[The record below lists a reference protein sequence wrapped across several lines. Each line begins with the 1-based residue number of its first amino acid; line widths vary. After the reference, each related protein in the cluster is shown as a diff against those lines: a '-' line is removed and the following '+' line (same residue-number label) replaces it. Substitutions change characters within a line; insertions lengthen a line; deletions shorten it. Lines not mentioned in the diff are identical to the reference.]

1 MLTLRQSC
9 GERLRQFTRRI
20 AIAAVFGAV
29 IFVTKTFV
37 PSPMNK
43 MIIVVQALLLA
54 VSSLL
59 LGKGGATYVALIGG
73 LLSALWNLA
82 LAPFTVLFAL
92 LFGLFVDS
100 FIYLFKVDIVAGEVE
115 AGRLVAAMTL
125 STMLVGVLSYYVTV
139 HLFDLIPRNPSMEAI
154 ILVMGT
160 ISGAVAGYLASV
172 VWNKH
177 LKNVKL

>member
-1 MLTLRQSC
+1 MRALRQFC
-9 GERLRQFTRRI
+9 GEKLRQFTNRI

-54 VSSLL
+54 IGSLIL
-59 LGKGGATYVALIGG
+59 RKMGATYVALIGG
-73 LLSALWNLA
+73 VLTALWNLS
-82 LAPFTVLFAL
+82 LAPFTLLFAL
-92 LFGLFVDS
+92 LFGLFVDG
-100 FIYLFKVDIVAGEVE
+100 FFFLFKVDIVEGKVE
-115 AGRLVAAMTL
+115 IGRLVAAMTL
-125 STMLVGVLSYYVTV
+125 STMLVGVFSYCVTV
-139 HLFDLIPRNPSMEAI
+139 HLMGLIPRNPSMEAI
-154 ILVMGT
+154 LLVTGT

-172 VWNKH
+172 IWDKH